1 MTQYLHFAE
10 AAALQD
16 LSTYIKRGRRIN
28 EHGIRLQAAGTVL
41 AAWLPVMTPSTLTS
55 RIPAVLG
62 LRTMALAEPS
72 TADVT
77 VELGSISER
86 LARMNPVE
94 VQLALP
100 PSRINVPWAA
110 VTPPRSGW
118 EPVGTVPDAQLR
130 AAAEAGIAEV
140 AETVPQAAG
149 AHVVEQVRERIW
161 ARPLEHSIPAGAAFG
176 ALSLGFITDHDDD
189 RLNQAKTGTR
199 PEPSQPTDGRAGTAV
214 HRHGRW
220 LRLTSAGGFILTRTA

>member
-1 MTQYLHFAE
+1 MTQHLHFAE

-28 EHGIRLQAAGTVL
+28 EHGIRLQAVGTVL

-77 VELGSISER
+77 VELASISER
-86 LARMNPVE
+86 LARMNPVD
-94 VQLALP
+94 VQLSLP
-100 PSRINVPWAA
+100 PSRLNVPWAA
-110 VTPPRSGW
+110 VTPPRAGW
-118 EPVGTVPDAQLR
+118 QPVGTVPDAQLR

-140 AETVPQAAG
+140 AEAVPETAG
-149 AHVVEQVRERIW
+149 AHVVEQVRETVW
-161 ARPLEHSIPAGAAFG
+161 SRPLVHGIPAGAAFG
-176 ALSLGFITDHDDD
+176 ALSLGFIRDHDD
-189 RLNQAKTGTR
+189 A
-199 PEPSQPTDGRAGTAV
+199 ATAV
-214 HRHGRW
+214 HTNGKW
-220 LRLTSAGGFILTRTA
+220 LRLTSAGGFILTRVV